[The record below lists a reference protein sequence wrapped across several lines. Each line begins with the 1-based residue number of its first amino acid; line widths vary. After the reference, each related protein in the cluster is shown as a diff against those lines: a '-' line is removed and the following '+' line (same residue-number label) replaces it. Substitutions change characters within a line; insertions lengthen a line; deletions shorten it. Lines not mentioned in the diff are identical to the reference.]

1 MMHIARS
8 ETWSTLLYQEA
19 TNPFISTCPH
29 DCNTCN
35 TAVGD
40 PHLRAVQYERT
51 TITSSGGAHTTRVT
65 SRIRFSKSKTP
76 DHLALSH
83 RWQPAL
89 LLLFRTKRQDRKH
102 GYEPWTDSNER
113 KPLSPASNS
122 WQARP

>member
-8 ETWSTLLYQEA
+8 ETWSTLLYQES
-19 TNPFISTCPH
+19 TNPFIRPCPH
-29 DCNTCN
+29 DCNICN

-40 PHLRAVQYERT
+40 PHRRAVQYERPPS
-51 TITSSGGAHTTRVT
+51 TSSGGAHTTRIT

-89 LLLFRTKRQDRKH
+89 LLLFRTIRPDRKH
-102 GYEPWTDSNER
+102 G
-113 KPLSPASNS
+113 
-122 WQARP
+122 